1 MGSLKAYFCVFS
13 CVLLFPVVA
22 GAQQSP
28 NSPPPSSISG
38 RQTSPAANSSPE
50 QSPPPLGGEISGTVV
65 DQGGAVAVGAQI
77 GLTQPNQPRAQQ
89 VLSGDDGQ
97 FSFSNLAPGP
107 FQLTITAPGFSPK
120 TFHGELQP
128 GQVFLVPAIVLN
140 VARAT
145 TTVSVGM
152 SPAQIAQIQIKQQ
165 EKQRVVGIFPNFYV
179 SYVHNAAPMTP
190 RQKFQLAWKSVSD
203 PVTILGVGVLAGLQ
217 QASNDYSGFGQE
229 AGGYGRRFSA
239 AYATTVTD
247 NFIDDVALAALMKQD
262 PRYFYQGTGT
272 VGSRLRHALAHAV
285 VRKGDNGRWQ
295 PSYSGILGSFASAEI
310 SSLYYPEGDRS
321 AGLVLQNAL
330 VGIAGRAVGAIF
342 EEFVLKKYTTHA
354 NSQMGP

>member
-1 MGSLKAYFCVFS
+1 MGSLKAFFGVF
-13 CVLLFPVVA
+13 VLLFPVVA
-22 GAQQSP
+22 GAQQSL
-28 NSPPPSSISG
+28 NSPPPTSVLG
-38 RQTSPAANSSPE
+38 RQSSPAANSSLE
-50 QSPPPLGGEISGTVV
+50 QSHPPGGDISGTVV
-65 DQGGAVAVGAQI
+65 DQGGAVAVGAKVA
-77 GLTQPNQPRAQQ
+77 LSRPNQPAQE
-89 VLSGDDGQ
+89 VSSGDNGQ

-107 FQLTITAPGFSPK
+107 FQLTITAPGFSSE
-120 TFHGELQP
+120 TFNGELQP
-128 GQVFLVPAIVLN
+128 GQVFVVPAIVLN

-179 SYVHNAAPMTP
+179 SYVPNAAPMTP
-190 RQKFQLAWKSVSD
+190 KQKFQLAWKSVSD
-203 PVTILGVGVLAGLQ
+203 PVTILGVGALAGFQ
-217 QASNDYSGFGQE
+217 QATNDYGGFGQE
-229 AGGYGRRFSA
+229 AGGYGRRFTA
-239 AYATTVTD
+239 DYATTVTD

-310 SSLYYPEGDRS
+310 SSLYYPESDRS

-330 VGIAGRAVGAIF
+330 VGIGGRAVGAIF
-342 EEFVLKKYTTHA
+342 EEFVLKKFTTHA
-354 NSQMGP
+354 NSQTAP